1 MRSGLVEAIVTGD
14 RMIWLIIGVLWVI
27 TAALVLAQRGGRRS
41 FMRAIALAS
50 LATATSLSG
59 LAVATAVALPRI
71 RWKTV
76 SNPELVAPK
85 GDTWRRLRGPAVPV
99 LVSGVP
105 ELAVPTVDGAGRWV
119 LFGLVSGEALP
130 GLEPAPVATPEMGA
144 PRVCSNDSD
153 RCRAWPARW
162 PDPTRPGRFAE
173 LLWAKDGAS
182 VALAYDVES
191 GLYLREVAAPDG
203 GADENAAIEI
213 VGRITNDASREG
225 NSALFVVRRIGA
237 GRLQAVR
244 VIASPAQSQES
255 GDLPPEVAPPSGD
268 PLSIAAS
275 ERAGRSGWT
284 APSTEFKLQRA
295 DVSLHAGPAALALFA
310 RPLLIATSLSLP
322 ASILIYFLA
331 PLVLAA
337 RLRRRSA
344 IRRELDRSLTLVPIA
359 GADVGGLAM
368 VADDADLGDAL
379 LTRGSVVTLGPP
391 GASRD
396 GRPVASRAWFE
407 VPIARAAP
415 WVDPGAEPDS
425 IPAAGSA
432 ISHGERGTSRKVG
445 VLVPADGVPFRRAA
459 RAWISPTVQ
468 AAAVFATGLA
478 AALPAIV
485 AIVAMLGAR

>member
-14 RMIWLIIGVLWVI
+14 RMIWLIIVVLWVI

-41 FMRAIALAS
+41 AMRAIALSS
-50 LATATSLSG
+50 LATATSLSA

-76 SNPELVAPK
+76 SNPDLVAPK

-99 LVSGVP
+99 VVSGVP
-105 ELAVPTVDGAGRWV
+105 DLAVPTVDSAGRWV

-144 PRVCSNDSD
+144 PRICSNDSD

-162 PDPTRPGRFAE
+162 PDPARPGRFAE
-173 LLWAKDGAS
+173 LLWAKDGAA
-182 VALAYDVES
+182 VALAHDVES
-191 GLYLREVAAPDG
+191 GLYLREVAAPEG
-203 GADENAAIEI
+203 GGDENAAIEI

-237 GRLQAVR
+237 GRLQAMR
-244 VIASPAQSQES
+244 VIASPA
-255 GDLPPEVAPPSGD
+255 GNDLPPEVPLPPRTPG
-268 PLSIAAS
+268 SIAAS
-275 ERAGRSGWT
+275 ESGGESGWN
-284 APSTEFKLQRA
+284 APTTEFKLQRA
-295 DVSLHAGPAALALFA
+295 DVSLRAGPAALALFA
-310 RPLLIATSLSLP
+310 RPLLIVTSLSLP

-331 PLVLAA
+331 PLALAS

-344 IRRELDRSLTLVPIA
+344 IRRELDRSLTLVPVA
-359 GADVGGLAM
+359 GADVGGLAL

-379 LTRGSVVTLGPP
+379 LTRGSVVTMGPP
-391 GASRD
+391 GASHD
-396 GRPVASRAWFE
+396 GLPVASRAWFE

-415 WVDPGAEPDS
+415 WADPNAGPDS
-425 IPAAGSA
+425 IAAAGSA

-445 VLVPADGVPFRRAA
+445 LLVPADAFPFRRAA
-459 RAWISPTVQ
+459 RAWISPSVQ